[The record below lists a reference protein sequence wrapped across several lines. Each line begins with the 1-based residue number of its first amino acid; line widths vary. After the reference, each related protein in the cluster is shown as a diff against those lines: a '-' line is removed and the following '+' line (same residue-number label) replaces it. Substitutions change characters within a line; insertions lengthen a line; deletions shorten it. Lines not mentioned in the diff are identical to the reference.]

1 MKYENVKKAVFI
13 DRPNRFIANIIVDGK
28 PSVCHV
34 KNTGRCKELLV
45 KNAEIYVQ
53 EVMKETRKTSY
64 DLITVVKGNRL
75 VNIDSQAPN
84 TVFYEWL
91 MEHKEE
97 REITSIKREFTYKSS
112 RFDFLIDTKKQKILT
127 EVKGVTLEE
136 NDVVLFP
143 DAPTERGIKHIKEL
157 AASMKEGFSP
167 LMVFL
172 IQMKDVSYFT
182 PNRKT
187 HKAFADELKA
197 AFDAGVA
204 VLAMDCMVTYDS
216 ITAGDFVKTVL

>member
-112 RFDFLIDTKKQKILT
+112 RFDFLIETKKQKILT

-143 DAPTERGIKHIKEL
+143 DAPTERGVKHIKEL
-157 AASMKEGFSP
+157 AASMKEGFS
-167 LMVFL
+167 LL
-172 IQMKDVSYFT
+172 LKLSTTTASYPASKSST
-182 PNRKT
+182 Q
-187 HKAFADELKA
+187 
-197 AFDAGVA
+197 V
-204 VLAMDCMVTYDS
+204 
-216 ITAGDFVKTVL
+216 